1 MRTES
6 PPQDSLDACKKKLVT
21 PTETCRSR
29 SRELRGVSVCKG
41 SLSTPSPSHW
51 SHSHHAKGSKIPC
64 PISLQGLTEPLQSR
78 GHQAPRKG
86 RENSLRFQ
94 QEVPLELGAKVFC
107 WLFPLVP
114 NRPSAKNTQ
123 VSPITQRQKCYSIRV
138 CSKRGRV
145 YFSDRTGHRC
155 WFLNTVW
162 TTGALHFT
170 AKWAE
175 MSNEE
180 GTGPNTALKNP
191 SSYHHDLNQPFF
203 QEPGSCLQQWRVSL
217 VYTSKWTVKRNQCI

>member
-1 MRTES
+1 M
-6 PPQDSLDACKKKLVT
+6 T

-29 SRELRGVSVCKG
+29 SQELRRANVCKG
-41 SLSTPSPSHW
+41 SLSTPSPRHW
-51 SHSHHAKGSKIPC
+51 SHTGTMPRGPRYHVPYLFRAWQSHC
-64 PISLQGLTEPLQSR
+64 SLGDTRPLGRGERTPFPARGPSGTWSQGVL
-78 GHQAPRKG
+78 
-86 RENSLRFQ
+86 
-94 QEVPLELGAKVFC
+94 

-114 NRPSAKNTQ
+114 NQPSAKNTQ
-123 VSPITQRQKCYSIRV
+123 VSPVTQRQKCYST
-138 CSKRGRV
+138 CLQQKRACLLL
-145 YFSDRTGHRC
+145 DRTGHRC

-175 MSNEE
+175 TSNEE

-191 SSYHHDLNQPFF
+191 SFYHHHLNQPFF
-203 QEPGSCLQQWRVSL
+203 QETGSRLQQWWVPS